1 MKSLTQISRLFFAIV
16 IVLLAACQPKPTA
29 TPSPAKTEAAPAPTV
44 TSAPSPSNPLDT
56 PWDDRTLFRKGLI
69 NAEQDV
75 LNRLPGA
82 SVYHIDLQISD
93 DYSSVQG
100 MLQVRYTNQETKPLD
115 EIYFRLFA
123 NAIGGQA
130 TVSAIKVDGQSVEPA
145 YESQN
150 TAVRVPLAAPL
161 QPGQQVVIQMDFQ
174 VQIPREL
181 GGSYGLLSYME
192 GVLALDSVYPSIPAY
207 DDKGWYVQ
215 APPPNA
221 DLTYAD
227 VSFYL
232 VRVTAPAK
240 LKVATS
246 GIEISR
252 ESKGHHQAV
261 TFAAGPARDFYIAAS
276 ENYVVFSDTVGETKV
291 NSYAPAERAEAARQA
306 LRDTVN
312 AIKKLGVRFGDY
324 PYTEFD
330 VAAISMSA
338 LGIEYPGITGITL
351 KTYDLGKTVSGLPA
365 SVMLESVIAHEVGH
379 QWFYS
384 TVGNDQVN
392 EPWLDEAVTQYVTGL
407 YYEDMYG
414 QGGAQGYRSS
424 WEGRW
429 AQVNRADIPIGLP
442 AKGYA
447 PNEYGPIVY
456 GRGPIVLMGMA
467 QKMGQKTFDTFLRE
481 YYTAHKWSIGTGA
494 AFKQL
499 LERQCQCDLT
509 PIFQEQV
516 YAQTS
521 TDVPFELVSLTTE
534 DNVKL
539 AGTLFPGKKDV
550 AVVLAHMGIATQQ
563 SWHPFARLIAAK
575 GFTALAL
582 DFRCYG
588 SSDCGQSSGERA
600 YAQDLRAATRFL
612 RERGA
617 SRIVCMG
624 ASIGGTAC
632 ANVALDENL
641 AGLVVIASTAPANV
655 NKRYPQDLAN
665 PAMPKLFIM
674 AEQDRYAPVIAA
686 TRSLHELSP
695 EPKELKIFPGTVHGT
710 ELFDTEYGDEFTNLL
725 VHFLERLR

>member
-1 MKSLTQISRLFFAIV
+1 MKSHIQISRLFFAIV

-29 TPSPAKTEAAPAPTV
+29 TPSPAKTEAEPAPTV

-69 NAEQDV
+69 NAEQDA

-100 MLQVRYTNQETKPLD
+100 TLKVRYTNQETKPLD

-161 QPGQQVVIQMDFQ
+161 QPDQQVVIQMDFQ
-174 VQIPREL
+174 AQIPREL

-192 GVLALDSVYPSIPAY
+192 GVLALDSGYPSIPAY

-252 ESKGHHQAV
+252 ESKGHRQAV

-306 LRDTVN
+306 LRHTVN
-312 AIKKLGVRFGDY
+312 AIQKLGARFGDY

-351 KTYDLGKTVSGLPA
+351 KTYDLGNTISGLSA

-414 QGGAQGYRSS
+414 QGGAQSYRAS

-429 AQVNRADIPIGLP
+429 SQINRADIPIGLP
-442 AKGYA
+442 AKAYA

-494 AFKQL
+494 TFKQL

-509 PIFQEQV
+509 PIFQEQI
-516 YAQTS
+516 YAKTS
-521 TDVPFELVSLTTE
+521 TDVPFGLVSLTTE
-534 DNVKL
+534 RLKNKL
-539 AGTLFPGKKDV
+539 AVCIEPG
-550 AVVLAHMGIATQQ
+550 
-563 SWHPFARLIAAK
+563 PARW
-575 GFTALAL
+575 
-582 DFRCYG
+582 
-588 SSDCGQSSGERA
+588 SG
-600 YAQDLRAATRFL
+600 
-612 RERGA
+612 REGR
-617 SRIVCMG
+617 
-624 ASIGGTAC
+624 
-632 ANVALDENL
+632 
-641 AGLVVIASTAPANV
+641 
-655 NKRYPQDLAN
+655 
-665 PAMPKLFIM
+665 
-674 AEQDRYAPVIAA
+674 
-686 TRSLHELSP
+686 TRSRE
-695 EPKELKIFPGTVHGT
+695 
-710 ELFDTEYGDEFTNLL
+710 N
-725 VHFLERLR
+725 